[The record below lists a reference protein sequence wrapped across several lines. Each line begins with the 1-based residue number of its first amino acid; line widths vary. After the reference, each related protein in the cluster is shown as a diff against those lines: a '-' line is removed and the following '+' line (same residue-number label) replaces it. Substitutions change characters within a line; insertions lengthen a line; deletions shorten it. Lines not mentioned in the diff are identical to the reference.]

1 MTELILTRGIPASGK
16 TTWARAWVAEE
27 PTGRARVNRDDL
39 RQNLYGQP
47 APLPYELE
55 QVITVAQHAAVR
67 RLLGGHIS
75 VVVDDTNLHLKYV
88 REYAKIAAE
97 TGAALRLQDF
107 DTPLDVCI
115 ERDLGRLLASSSL
128 GEAKTTNGYVG
139 EEVIRKMYE
148 RWQNAKQHGLEALEL
163 PEDDAYV
170 YEPDAL
176 LPPAWIFDLDGT
188 LALNVT
194 GRSPFDWKRVGE
206 DDTNHPARWL
216 LNALSEHGYAIIV
229 LSGRDEVCRPETE
242 FWLEQQGIGYE
253 ALFMRPEGD
262 TRKDAVVK
270 LELFRQLVASR
281 WHVLGVVDDRQQVV
295 DMWRRVGLFCAQVAP
310 GDF

>member
-1 MTELILTRGIPASGK
+1 MSDLILTRGIPASGK
-16 TTWARAWVAEE
+16 TTWARAWVAEN

-39 RQNLYGQP
+39 RQNLYGLP

-67 RLLGGHIS
+67 RLLASEIS
-75 VVVDDTNLHLKYV
+75 VVVDDTNLHLKHV
-88 REYAKIAAE
+88 REYAKIAAAA
-97 TGAALRLQDF
+97 GATVALQDF
-107 DTPLDVCI
+107 DTPLEVCV
-115 ERDLGRLLASSSL
+115 ERDGKRSSGQVGRH
-128 GEAKTTNGYVG
+128 
-139 EEVIRKMYE
+139 VIDRMYE
-148 RWQNAKQHGLEALEL
+148 RWQNAKHHGLEALDL
-163 PEDDAYV
+163 PEDDGYV

-188 LALNVT
+188 LALNLS

-206 DDTNHPARWL
+206 DDCNHPARWL
-216 LNALSEHGYAIIV
+216 QQCLALSYEIVV

-242 FWLEQQGIGYE
+242 FWLEQQGIEYDV
-253 ALFMRPEGD
+253 LFMRPAGD
-262 TRKDAVVK
+262 SRKDSVVK
-270 LELFRQLVASR
+270 LELFRQLIASR

-295 DMWRRVGLFCAQVAP
+295 DMWRRIGLFCAQVAP